1 MGRDQLNTSPADD
14 QFCFVY
20 DLADGAGPEYEALHR
35 QVPPG
40 VQRALSAGGAYDYSI
55 FRRND
60 LVISVLRAHR
70 GLAAIERAT
79 AIEPKQPAWA
89 ASLAPLFA
97 RTTDENG
104 LPLFAHR
111 VFRLP

>member
-1 MGRDQLNTSPADD
+1 MSISPAGD

-20 DLADGAGPEYEALHR
+20 DLAAGAGPEYEALHR
-35 QVPPG
+35 QVPQG

-55 FRRND
+55 FRRDD
-60 LVISVLRAHR
+60 LVISVLRARR
-70 GLAAIERAT
+70 GLSAIERST
-79 AIEPKQPAWA
+79 AIEPEQPAWA

-97 RTTDENG
+97 RTADEEG